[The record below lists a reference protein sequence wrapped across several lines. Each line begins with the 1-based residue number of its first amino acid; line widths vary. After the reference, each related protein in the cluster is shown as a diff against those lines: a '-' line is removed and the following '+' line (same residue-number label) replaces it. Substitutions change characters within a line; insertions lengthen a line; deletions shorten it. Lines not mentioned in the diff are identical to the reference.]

1 MMKKKQI
8 DLFFVGELAFP
19 ATDEFLSGE
28 EKRIVQN
35 GGIITHDN
43 VLGYHQKYYRYF
55 LTLFY
60 QTNQNKYLC
69 LHNSKEYSVHKSAF
83 IKEMIPLRKLFPVL
97 FYDIKPY
104 LTFDEAISMFYKMF
118 CTNHS
123 FHYDD
128 ITVDTNRFY
137 FGNLNLC
144 TSIKKNDIG
153 DEKEMFLNTT
163 HSYLTIMGNGQF
175 QGGFFV
181 DSERYSYYYEVFRC
195 LFFQLR
201 SLELYNLNNYH
212 SYLVSSLKD
221 ELYHDFSPGES
232 FCDSFHSFRDE
243 LNTHQVPFNYKKA
256 NFNRALILQKKVQSR
271 DRHI

>member
-1 MMKKKQI
+1 MEKKQI

-19 ATDEFLSGE
+19 VTSELLSDEE
-28 EKRIVQN
+28 NRIVQN

-43 VLGYHQKYYRYF
+43 VLGHQQKYYRYF

-69 LHNSKEYSVHKSAF
+69 LHNSKEYPVHKSVL
-83 IKEMIPLRKLFPVL
+83 IKDMIPMRKIFPVL

-104 LTFDEAISMFYKMF
+104 LTFDEAIGLFYKMF
-118 CTNHS
+118 YKNHS

-128 ITVDTNRFY
+128 ILVDTNRFY

-144 TSIKKNDIG
+144 TGIKKKDID

-163 HSYLTIMGNGQF
+163 YSYLTTMGNGQI

-181 DSERYSYYYEVFRC
+181 DSEHYSYYYEIFRC

-201 SLELYNLNNYH
+201 SMELYNLNNYQ
-212 SYLVSSLKD
+212 SYWVSTLKD

-232 FCDSFHSFRDE
+232 FCDSFHPFQDE
-243 LNTHQVPFNYKKA
+243 LNANQVHYNHKKLSFNKV
-256 NFNRALILQKKVQSR
+256 LILQKKVQN
-271 DRHI
+271 DDVYI